1 MEALKHQI
9 TYAIEQ
15 MTLQGVNLK
24 TSSIGKLDF
33 QGKNDLGSHDG
44 LLKEYKKLGIQ
55 LKQLQ
60 LLEKRTR
67 EQLHTMKDEEREIM
81 RDIQR
86 FSSLDVSET
95 FWNLLFP
102 DVNFPHF
109 SRSAKKPPQKPRS
122 SPPALTTSSTKRL

>member
-24 TSSIGKLDF
+24 ASNVGKLEF
-33 QGKNDLGSHDG
+33 NGKHDLSSQDG

-67 EQLHTMKDEEREIM
+67 EQLLTMQEEQRELLN
-81 RDIQR
+81 DIQR
-86 FSSLDVSET
+86 FRNLNVSKT
-95 FWNLLFP
+95 FKDKCIFSIIQTRNYS
-102 DVNFPHF
+102 HF
-109 SRSAKKPPQKPRS
+109 ATKPLQKLRS
-122 SPPALTTSSTKRL
+122 

>member
-24 TSSIGKLDF
+24 ASSIGKLDF

-44 LLKEYKKLGIQ
+44 LNKEYKKLSIQ

-67 EQLHTMKDEEREIM
+67 EQLQTMRDEERELM

-86 FSSLDVSET
+86 FSNLDVSGT
-95 FWNLLFP
+95 FFRQIHQN
-102 DVNFPHF
+102 
-109 SRSAKKPPQKPRS
+109 PRQFMNIS
-122 SPPALTTSSTKRL
+122 VAPRRGHLKNRGTHLQFG